1 MKNDEPTTFIPL
13 SLATGRVL
21 KGLTE
26 HREREHRE
34 GSKSDCQAQAEKT
47 ADGHAGHE
55 IVNELHH
62 TLRI

>member
-1 MKNDEPTTFIPL
+1 MKNDEPTHFT
-13 SLATGRVL
+13 SLGRQAHLLV
-21 KGLTE
+21 KRLTE